1 MRADLYSVTSSV
13 RHLRFSPDYVI
24 SVPNGFDSADIDGL
38 SSAQVRAERNGE
50 PLRLVINGYW
60 YGRNGPGILIDA
72 LRQVGPAVAQLTVI
86 GGVSAPIET
95 QLTRTTGH
103 PLVVVAPGSR
113 RELYQRLERADAAV
127 VTIDHQRR

>member
-1 MRADLYSVTSSV
+1 
-13 RHLRFSPDYVI
+13 VI

-50 PLRLVINGYW
+50 PLRLVMNGYW

>member
-1 MRADLYSVTSSV
+1 M
-13 RHLRFSPDYVI
+13 
-24 SVPNGFDSADIDGL
+24 
-38 SSAQVRAERNGE
+38 
-50 PLRLVINGYW
+50 NGYW

-95 QLTRTTGH
+95 QLTRATGH

-113 RELYQRLERADAAV
+113 RELY
-127 VTIDHQRR
+127 VTLMIVWTLYGHKTRPDNRKRPQMTSVCSRESHR